1 MEKHDSIPELER
13 RYVELTLRAEGD
25 EAKPVIE
32 GDAAVFGVETVIGKW
47 FREKIRAGAFS
58 RVLSEKPDVIGAFN
72 HDWSYVLGRTT
83 AGTLKL
89 EQTEKS
95 LRYAIDVNPNDPQ
108 AMSVWEKVKRGDV
121 SQSSFAFTVR
131 KEEWT
136 VNADDSDEKLA
147 LREVV
152 EVGKLFDVGPV
163 PFAQYPEASAQA
175 RSKSKTFQKEPPI
188 QAASDDAEEVQAR
201 HRARRRQVD
210 LMESSVYGNNIP
222 DAKHETRNNA
232 KAEQWLEIAIRRHER
247 HMTGTEP
254 TTGESGEISQRL
266 MMEEMQY
273 ALLELTDKFVATTDW
288 YDENITK
295 FPDQPS
301 SM

>member
-1 MEKHDSIPELER
+1 METHNTSTPDLER

-47 FREKIRAGAFS
+47 FREKIRAGAFT
-58 RVLSEKPDVIGAFN
+58 RVLSEAPDVIGAFN

-89 EQTEKS
+89 QQNDKS
-95 LRYAIDVNPNDPQ
+95 LRYAIDVNPNDSQ

-136 VNADDSDEKLA
+136 EPIEDSDEKLA
-147 LREVV
+147 LREIV
-152 EVGKLFDVGPV
+152 EIGKLFDVGPV

-175 RSKSKTFQKEPPI
+175 RSKSETFQQLTPA

-210 LMESSVYGNNIP
+210 L
-222 DAKHETRNNA
+222 
-232 KAEQWLEIAIRRHER
+232 AEHSIYTPFE
-247 HMTGTEP
+247 
-254 TTGESGEISQRL
+254 GE
-266 MMEEMQY
+266 
-273 ALLELTDKFVATTDW
+273 
-288 YDENITK
+288 N
-295 FPDQPS
+295 P
-301 SM
+301 